1 MGVQEEQFDIYDKVM
16 QPIGTASREEVHAKG
31 WWHRTFQ
38 CWIWDAAEPAG
49 EGSIL
54 FQERHPG
61 KDTFPGL
68 LDISCAGH
76 LLAGESVEDGVRELQ
91 EELGVE
97 VSFDRLISCGI
108 FAEEDEL
115 PGGRMDREFC
125 HVFVLPLSRPLES
138 YRLQEDEVTGLYRMP
153 LPVFRRLAEGLPLTA
168 ELSGAAVDAKG
179 QLLPAVQ
186 RVTPERLV
194 PHSPAYYRLVLD
206 AVERLTDGGRA
217 E

>member
-1 MGVQEEQFDIYDKVM
+1 MGVQQELFDIYDKEM
-16 QPIGTASREEVHAKG
+16 NPIGTASREEVHAKG
-31 WWHRTFQ
+31 LWHRTFQ
-38 CWIWDAAEPAG
+38 CWIWDEAEPAG

-97 VSFDRLISCGI
+97 VPFDALISCGI

-125 HVFVLPLSRPLES
+125 HIFLLPLSRPLDA

-153 LPVFRRLAEGLPLTA
+153 LAIFRRLAEGLTLSA
-168 ELSGAAVDAKG
+168 ELQGATAAGVR
-179 QLLPAVQ
+179 LVPSVQ
-186 RVTPERLV
+186 TVTPERLV
-194 PHSPAYYRLVLD
+194 PHTPAYYRLVLD
-206 AVERLTDGGRA
+206 AVERLIAAD
-217 E
+217 